1 MTEIKKAEQV
11 WKEKIKIEA
20 DYRWRGLPDQKRY
33 FKEACEFAMS
43 SLKSSLQREIEK
55 KLSILNNQGS
65 TSPTAEK
72 ILFAKIDAY
81 NVFLE
86 LLNTVEP

>member
-1 MTEIKKAEQV
+1 MTKEEISEQAWYKKAILSAES
-11 WKEKIKIEA
+11 
-20 DYRWRGLPDQKRY
+20 
-33 FKEACEFAMS
+33 MS
-43 SLKSSLQREIEK
+43 SDYLIGIQDFKSSLQREIEK